1 MHWFPVLERT
11 EQHVAC
17 KGAGMHM
24 YVVMEQAMIGKTPD
38 TTLAIYSLLLIP
50 HCQSIPNHS
59 FGHKSLLGAFHN
71 CITLFQNWS
80 FCIPS

>member
-24 YVVMEQAMIGKTPD
+24 YVVLEQAMIGKTPD
-38 TTLAIYSLLLIP
+38 RTLAILFSTLNSSLPVYS
-50 HCQSIPNHS
+50 
-59 FGHKSLLGAFHN
+59 
-71 CITLFQNWS
+71 
-80 FCIPS
+80 

>member
-24 YVVMEQAMIGKTPD
+24 YVVMEQAMTGKTPD
-38 TTLAIYSLLLIP
+38 RTLAKLFIL
-50 HCQSIPNHS
+50 NT
-59 FGHKSLLGAFHN
+59 GH
-71 CITLFQNWS
+71 
-80 FCIPS
+80 